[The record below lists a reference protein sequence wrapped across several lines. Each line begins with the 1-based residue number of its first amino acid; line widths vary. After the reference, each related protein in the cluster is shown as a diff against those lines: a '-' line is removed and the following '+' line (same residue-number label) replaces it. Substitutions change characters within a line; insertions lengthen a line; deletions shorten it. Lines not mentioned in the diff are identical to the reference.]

1 MKRNGLM
8 FLIESKMLQKN
19 LVVASWL
26 ATFLLLFL
34 LSQVALV
41 AFATKSELEA
51 TQQMLDTVEAIHAN
65 DVAQLL
71 SAFIPKTNKTTIRL
85 PLVLNSAYNTDTNF
99 REQLSKNL
107 SGDFIVIYTNDRVL
121 VKRRD

>member
-107 SGDFIVIYTNDRVL
+107 SGHFIVIYTNDRVL

>member
-19 LVVASWL
+19 FVVASWL

-34 LSQVALV
+34 LSQVVLV